1 MVKKVMVKMF
11 NLSVRNTMKK
21 KTLVAAIPL
30 VFMLN
35 ACTTVEPAYKDI
47 GSRTAPC
54 VDGGPDSVAQQ
65 FYDFRIKQGGSG
77 LPNSSQLAAYRPYLS
92 TALYNALLKAQSQP
106 KVDLAATPNEKT
118 GNGAG
123 DGDIFSSLFDG
134 PTSASVDSASTI
146 PNTDARNIP
155 LRVTFTHEKDK
166 GASTSWK
173 DEVLMVREGKCW
185 TVDDVRYM
193 ANLDFASSGTLRQVL
208 EHQ

>member
-1 MVKKVMVKMF
+1 M
-11 NLSVRNTMKK
+11 
-21 KTLVAAIPL
+21 
-30 VFMLN
+30 
-35 ACTTVEPAYKDI
+35 
-47 GSRTAPC
+47 
-54 VDGGPDSVAQQ
+54 
-65 FYDFRIKQGGSG
+65 
-77 LPNSSQLAAYRPYLS
+77 
-92 TALYNALLKAQSQP
+92 LLKLHLVNL
-106 KVDLAATPNEKT
+106 KVDEKLLALFPGT
-118 GNGAG
+118 GFYHSG

-193 ANLDFASSGTLRQVL
+193 ADLDFASSGTLRQVL
-208 EHQ
+208 ENQ

>member
-1 MVKKVMVKMF
+1 
-11 NLSVRNTMKK
+11 MKK

-92 TALYNALLKAQSQP
+92 TALYNALLKAQTQP
-106 KVDLAATPNEKT
+106 KVDIAATPNEKSGT
-118 GNGAG
+118 GAG
-123 DGDIFSSLFDG
+123 DGDLFSSQFDA

-166 GASTSWK
+166 SASTSWK

-208 EHQ
+208 ENQ

>member
-1 MVKKVMVKMF
+1 
-11 NLSVRNTMKK
+11 MKK

-30 VFMLN
+30 VLMLS

-92 TALYNALLKAQSQP
+92 TALYDALLKAQSHP
-106 KVDLAATPNEKT
+106 KVDIAASPNEKT
-118 GNGAG
+118 GAGSG

-173 DEVLMVREGKCW
+173 YEVLMVREGQCW

>member
-1 MVKKVMVKMF
+1 
-11 NLSVRNTMKK
+11 MKK

-54 VDGGPDSVAQQ
+54 IDGGPDSVAQQ

-118 GNGAG
+118 GNGAV

>member
-1 MVKKVMVKMF
+1 
-11 NLSVRNTMKK
+11 MKK

-118 GNGAG
+118 GNGAV
-123 DGDIFSSLFDG
+123 DGDVFSSLFDG

>member
-1 MVKKVMVKMF
+1 
-11 NLSVRNTMKK
+11 MKK

-30 VFMLN
+30 VFILN

-118 GNGAG
+118 GNGAV

>member
-1 MVKKVMVKMF
+1 
-11 NLSVRNTMKK
+11 MKK
-21 KTLVAAIPL
+21 KILVAAIPL
-30 VFMLN
+30 VLMLN
-35 ACTTVEPAYKDI
+35 ACTTVDPAYKDI
-47 GSRTAPC
+47 GSRSAPC
-54 VDGGPDSVAQQ
+54 IDGGPDSVAQQ

-77 LPNSSQLAAYRPYLS
+77 VPDSGQLAAYRPYLS
-92 TALYNALLKAQSQP
+92 TALYASLLKAQSQP
-106 KVDLAATPNEKT
+106 KVDIASSPNEKA
-118 GNGAG
+118 GAGSG

-155 LRVTFTHEKDK
+155 LRVTFTREKDK
-166 GASTSWK
+166 AATTQWK

-208 EHQ
+208 ENQ

>member
-1 MVKKVMVKMF
+1 
-11 NLSVRNTMKK
+11 MKK

-47 GSRTAPC
+47 GSRTASC

-118 GNGAG
+118 GNSAV

>member
-1 MVKKVMVKMF
+1 
-11 NLSVRNTMKK
+11 MKK

-118 GNGAG
+118 GNGAV

-166 GASTSWK
+166 GASNSWK